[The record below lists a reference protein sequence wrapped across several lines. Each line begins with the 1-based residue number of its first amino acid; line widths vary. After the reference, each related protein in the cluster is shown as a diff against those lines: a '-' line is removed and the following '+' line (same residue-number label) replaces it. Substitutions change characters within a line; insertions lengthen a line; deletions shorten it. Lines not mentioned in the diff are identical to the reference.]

1 MTGTPRRNLAFT
13 IAGIGA
19 ATGAAHIGNNFTTY
33 LVGGL
38 IDRFGF
44 TPVQMGAWSMAET
57 LAYAAAMFLIAPR
70 AQAMSARM
78 LAIVATVVVV
88 AAQAWSAGLML
99 YAPLLAGRLA
109 TGFGFGLMNSAVNLA
124 AGRTDHP
131 ARAISAGIAFQ
142 TVLFAAVN
150 IGLPVIGARHGV
162 AGMFV
167 ALAGLSALLGVG
179 ALLLPGGGAARVAVL
194 SIRAAGE
201 PVDAEAKRI
210 GADGLRVL
218 AAMALF
224 AFGSLAIWPFMERAA
239 HAIGLPATRFG
250 QYQSLA
256 TLLSALG
263 NLGLVAIV
271 ARLPRAWPMALAL
284 GTCGIACAL
293 LTTVPSAGAF
303 AAALVLYNVSWFI
316 TYPLLLGLAY
326 STDGTGRLA
335 VMTTGTWLL
344 SQSFGSLGAG
354 IIAQAFGGYQP
365 IGPMGLAA
373 CIAAIAIAWPLARG
387 LDRQGRTAQPEPE
400 PELGEGGAYPS
411 PAPVSHG

>member
-1 MTGTPRRNLAFT
+1 MTDAPPRSSNPSFALT
-13 IAGIGA
+13 LVGIGA

-44 TPVQMGAWSMAET
+44 TPVQMGVWSMAET
-57 LAYAAAMFLIAPR
+57 LAYAAAMFLVAPR
-70 AQAMSARM
+70 AQGMSART
-78 LAIVATVVVV
+78 LALIATLIVATAQVGSSTL
-88 AAQAWSAGLML
+88 AAF
-99 YAPLLAGRLA
+99 APLLLGRVA

-142 TVLFAAVN
+142 TLLFAVVN
-150 IGLPVIGARHGV
+150 IGLPIVGAHHGV
-162 AGMFV
+162 TGMFL
-167 ALAGLSALLGVG
+167 ALGILSAVLGAG
-179 ALLLPGGGAARVAVL
+179 AMLLPGVGVKPAQSALHAGREV
-194 SIRAAGE
+194 RAPIGW
-201 PVDAEAKRI
+201 DGWRI
-210 GADGLRVL
+210 L

-239 HAIGLPATRFG
+239 HAIGLPATSFG
-250 QYQSLA
+250 WYQSLA

-263 NLGLVAIV
+263 NLTLVAVV
-271 ARLPRAWPMALAL
+271 ARLPRTWPMALAL

-293 LTTVPSAGAF
+293 LTTVASAPAF
-303 AAALVLYNVSWFI
+303 AIALILYNVSWFI

-344 SQSFGSLGAG
+344 SQSLGSLGAG
-354 IIAQAFGGYQP
+354 VIAQGFGSYWP
-365 IGPMGLAA
+365 VGPLGLLA
-373 CIAAIAIAWPLARG
+373 CLAAIATAWPLARS
-387 LDRQGRTAQPEPE
+387 LDDRRSGFT
-400 PELGEGGAYPS
+400 GERLARIG
-411 PAPVSHG
+411 